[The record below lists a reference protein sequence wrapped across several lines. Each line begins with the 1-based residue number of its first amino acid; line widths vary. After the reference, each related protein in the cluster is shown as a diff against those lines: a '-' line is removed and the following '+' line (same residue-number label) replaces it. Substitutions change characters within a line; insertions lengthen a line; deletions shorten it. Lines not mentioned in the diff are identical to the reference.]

1 MTELASISIPKD
13 PLSRFCAL
21 YHALLDGRSWWQES
35 GQLRYA
41 ALALTSLS
49 GEPTALA
56 ARLESLRVELT
67 RDVPWYKRSPV
78 ETLLLAALLRHGS
91 EPRAFLDELARAK
104 DLFKAHF
111 RFRSHAFEALAVEL
125 MRVASPD
132 GRVSPAQVERMIAV
146 YARMKQDHPWL
157 TQHSDWPACVL
168 LAQTGA
174 SPEAIC
180 TRLEAIFQ
188 ALRAREFGRSD
199 RLQAAAQALYFHRE
213 DPTTLALRFQ
223 RLYAE
228 FRASGLWMNSEDYD
242 EVSILCFSPDGPAEC
257 IARVL
262 RHRERILALPRSPG
276 KQTGFTLA
284 CGTALLEALG
294 EGGEAALLTEVQL
307 LWSIEAVIAAQR
319 AAAAAAAS

>member
-1 MTELASISIPKD
+1 MTARPSIEIPKD

-21 YHALLDGRSWWQES
+21 YHVLLDGRPWWRDS

-41 ALALTSLS
+41 ALALTSLN
-49 GEPTALA
+49 GDPTALA
-56 ARLESLRVELT
+56 ARLETLRVELVKDT
-67 RDVPWYKRSPV
+67 PWYQRSPV

-104 DLFKAHF
+104 GLLKAHF
-111 RFRSHAFEALAVEL
+111 RFRDAVFEALAIEL

-132 GRVSPAQVERMIAV
+132 GRVSAEQVARMIAV

-157 TQHSDWPACVL
+157 TQQTDWPACVL

-174 SPEAIC
+174 SPEAIGA
-180 TRLEAIFQ
+180 RLEAIFQ
-188 ALRAREFGRSD
+188 ALRAHGFGRSD

-213 DPTTLALRFQ
+213 EPTALARRFQ

-262 RHRERILALPRSPG
+262 RHRERILTLPRNPG

-319 AAAAAAAS
+319 AAAAAAS